1 MIKLSPRVPALA
13 AALFMASGM
22 LSSQIAFGAASQVVE
37 SNLPGMPTQLP
48 QTTKLQEEAEAQAAP
63 TAPAAPGALTA
74 SGTQAAPAAPKTPET
89 FTSNGTPVQI
99 ESLGISI
106 TPPTGWEVTENGGS
120 LSLVMREPG
129 DPRPSYDQPKY
140 QRNITVAAINHAS
153 PIDEKRAQEL
163 QNELIKSFGSDA
175 SVSNFQIIEHRF
187 FNYRGTNDGLLV
199 YSSLDIGGFP
209 MMQMHVLVSG
219 QDKQFL
225 MTYTDLASRFT
236 DSAKGGAF
244 DTAWQSMAS
253 IDVTGSAPARP
264 NPYVRYG
271 VPSLVVLLL
280 GLAGLLF
287 KRRKGKADYA
297 GEADQLMDMGD
308 GDSASPSLFAT
319 LAGGWRLDEDET
331 QADAVSGLEFTG
343 LATRTREAKYATNF

>member
-1 MIKLSPRVPALA
+1 MIKLSPRVPVLA
-13 AALFMASGM
+13 AALFMASGI
-22 LSSQIAFGAASQVVE
+22 LSSQIAFGAASAVVE
-37 SNLPGMPTQLP
+37 SDLPGLPTQLP
-48 QTTKLQEEAEAQAAP
+48 QTTKLQEEAETQA
-63 TAPAAPGALTA
+63 APAAPGAQAVL
-74 SGTQAAPAAPKTPET
+74 GTQAAPATPKTPET
-89 FTSNGTPVQI
+89 FTSNGTPLQI
-99 ESLGISI
+99 ASLGISI
-106 TPPTGWEVTENGGS
+106 TPPAGWEVTENGGS
-120 LSLVMREPG
+120 LSVVMKEPA
-129 DPRPSYDQPKY
+129 DSRPSYDKPKY

-163 QNELIKSFGSDA
+163 QSELIKSFGSDA

-199 YSSLDIGGFP
+199 YSSLDVGGFP

-236 DSAKGGAF
+236 DTAKGGAF

-253 IDVTGSAPARP
+253 IDVMGSAPARP

-280 GLAGLLF
+280 GLVVLLF
-287 KRRKGKADYA
+287 KRRKGRADYA

-308 GDSASPSLFAT
+308 DGSASPSLFAT
-319 LAGGWRLDEDET
+319 LAGGWRLDEDE
-331 QADAVSGLEFTG
+331 AKGEAVSGLEFTG
-343 LATRTREAKYATNF
+343 LAPRTREAKYATNY